1 MAGSPT
7 GLIHVFLLCQ
17 FTASATS
24 GAMKELVGA
33 IGGSVTFPLTFTE
46 KQIDSIV
53 WSFNR
58 TTLITIQPGTE
69 SKNATVIVTSNRN
82 RERVDFSGGGYS
94 LKLNK
99 LRKNDSGS
107 YSVQIHSSSS
117 QFPSTQEYMLHVYE
131 QVSKPKVT
139 VGLQSNKNG
148 TCMTNLTCYMEREE
162 EDVTYSWET
171 LGQTVPEFHNGPILS
186 VSWRMGGK
194 DTAFICIVRNP
205 ISNSSSSPILT
216 RKFCE
221 GGGGPDSLMVILI
234 LLLGLILLSL
244 LLVGIAIWCLQKDK
258 EKENCP
264 NGRSS
269 KYALFHCADSKKDG
283 ESQLTTNNARHT
295 KTVYL

>member
-131 QVSKPKVT
+131 STERKEKKDTHQEISNFCSHSGENTEYDTVSYIAK
-139 VGLQSNKNG
+139 
-148 TCMTNLTCYMEREE
+148 
-162 EDVTYSWET
+162 
-171 LGQTVPEFHNGPILS
+171 TVPMEDLASTLYSTVQIPRKMENPNS
-186 VSWRMGGK
+186 PPTTP
-194 DTAFICIVRNP
+194 DTPRLFTYEN
-205 ISNSSSSPILT
+205 
-216 RKFCE
+216 
-221 GGGGPDSLMVILI
+221 VI
-234 LLLGLILLSL
+234 
-244 LLVGIAIWCLQKDK
+244 
-258 EKENCP
+258 
-264 NGRSS
+264 
-269 KYALFHCADSKKDG
+269 
-283 ESQLTTNNARHT
+283 
-295 KTVYL
+295 

>member
-17 FTASATS
+17 FT
-24 GAMKELVGA
+24 
-33 IGGSVTFPLTFTE
+33 
-46 KQIDSIV
+46 
-53 WSFNR
+53 
-58 TTLITIQPGTE
+58 
-69 SKNATVIVTSNRN
+69 
-82 RERVDFSGGGYS
+82 
-94 LKLNK
+94 
-99 LRKNDSGS
+99 
-107 YSVQIHSSSS
+107 
-117 QFPSTQEYMLHVYE
+117 E

-221 GGGGPDSLMVILI
+221 
-234 LLLGLILLSL
+234 
-244 LLVGIAIWCLQKDK
+244 
-258 EKENCP
+258 ENCP

>member
-17 FTASATS
+17 FT
-24 GAMKELVGA
+24 
-33 IGGSVTFPLTFTE
+33 
-46 KQIDSIV
+46 
-53 WSFNR
+53 
-58 TTLITIQPGTE
+58 
-69 SKNATVIVTSNRN
+69 
-82 RERVDFSGGGYS
+82 
-94 LKLNK
+94 
-99 LRKNDSGS
+99 
-107 YSVQIHSSSS
+107 
-117 QFPSTQEYMLHVYE
+117 E

>member
-131 QVSKPKVT
+131 
-139 VGLQSNKNG
+139 
-148 TCMTNLTCYMEREE
+148 
-162 EDVTYSWET
+162 
-171 LGQTVPEFHNGPILS
+171 
-186 VSWRMGGK
+186 
-194 DTAFICIVRNP
+194 
-205 ISNSSSSPILT
+205 
-216 RKFCE
+216 
-221 GGGGPDSLMVILI
+221 
-234 LLLGLILLSL
+234 
-244 LLVGIAIWCLQKDK
+244 
-258 EKENCP
+258 NCP